1 MKLGLSFLLF
11 FGIVAIGVHSQDGLA
26 QSTQYINL
34 TGTWQA
40 DDGGT
45 YYLRN
50 IVNDL
55 RQLGISGNDD
65 GSTFSNV
72 LKGRIHEDNN
82 TITAV
87 WADIPRGTNAYN
99 GTLTLSIDSDSILN
113 KINETGYDENGNP
126 SCCFGASIWHR

>member
-1 MKLGLSFLLF
+1 LALS
-11 FGIVAIGVHSQDGLA
+11 VHVQDGLA
-26 QSTQYINL
+26 QSIQDINL
-34 TGTWQA
+34 TGSWHA

-50 IVNDL
+50 IAKDL
-55 RQLGISGNDD
+55 WWLGISGNDY

-72 LKGRIHEDNN
+72 LKGRIHDNNN

-87 WADIPRGTNAYN
+87 WADIPRETNEYY
-99 GTLTLSIDSDSILN
+99 GTLILSIDSDAILH